1 MQPDWLPVRSRLLP
15 QGAHKCRS
23 VPENGGSSDLE
34 FHRSS
39 TTPWGATLP
48 LGKVLPFL
56 FFKESIMSE
65 SKFYDLHVTGLGYL
79 NRVRMVKP
87 NKGETFLA
95 CSISALRGEW
105 NKDGSIK
112 PESTKFDVRVYG
124 QDAIKA
130 IEVLKPHGDE
140 KRKVMIQFKLG
151 DIYPEVFVYEKDV
164 GTRKK
169 GDTGVMIKGRLL
181 KITNAWVDGNPV
193 VLPAVSSQQQEAAAG
208 SQ

>member
-1 MQPDWLPVRSRLLP
+1 
-15 QGAHKCRS
+15 
-23 VPENGGSSDLE
+23 
-34 FHRSS
+34 
-39 TTPWGATLP
+39 
-48 LGKVLPFL
+48 
-56 FFKESIMSE
+56 MSE

-87 NKGETFLA
+87 SKGDSFLA

-130 IEVLKPHGDE
+130 IEVLQPHGEE
-140 KRKVMIQFKLG
+140 KRKIMIQFKLG
-151 DIYPEVFVYEKDV
+151 DIYPEVFVFEKDAAPNK
-164 GTRKK
+164 GTHKK

-181 KITNAWVDGNPV
+181 KISKAWVDGTPV
-193 VLPAVSSQQQEAAAG
+193 VLPGDAEQQQATRAASG
-208 SQ
+208 E

>member
-1 MQPDWLPVRSRLLP
+1 
-15 QGAHKCRS
+15 
-23 VPENGGSSDLE
+23 
-34 FHRSS
+34 
-39 TTPWGATLP
+39 
-48 LGKVLPFL
+48 
-56 FFKESIMSE
+56 
-65 SKFYDLHVTGLGYL
+65 
-79 NRVRMVKP
+79 
-87 NKGETFLA
+87 
-95 CSISALRGEW
+95 
-105 NKDGSIK
+105 
-112 PESTKFDVRVYG
+112 VRVYG

-193 VLPAVSSQQQEAAAG
+193 VLPAGSSQQQEAAAG
-208 SQ
+208 GQ

>member
-1 MQPDWLPVRSRLLP
+1 
-15 QGAHKCRS
+15 
-23 VPENGGSSDLE
+23 
-34 FHRSS
+34 
-39 TTPWGATLP
+39 
-48 LGKVLPFL
+48 
-56 FFKESIMSE
+56 MSE

-124 QDAIKA
+124 QDAINA

-208 SQ
+208 GQ

>member
-1 MQPDWLPVRSRLLP
+1 
-15 QGAHKCRS
+15 
-23 VPENGGSSDLE
+23 
-34 FHRSS
+34 
-39 TTPWGATLP
+39 
-48 LGKVLPFL
+48 
-56 FFKESIMSE
+56 MSE

-87 NKGETFLA
+87 KNGNEFLA

-130 IEVLKPHGDE
+130 IEELKPHGDE
-140 KRKVMIQFKLG
+140 KRKIMIQFKLG

-164 GTRKK
+164 GNQATGVMYHKK

-181 KITNAWVDGNPV
+181 KIVNAWVDGNPI
-193 VLPAVSSQQQEAAAG
+193 VLPTTSSQQPEEAAVASG
-208 SQ
+208 Q

>member
-1 MQPDWLPVRSRLLP
+1 
-15 QGAHKCRS
+15 
-23 VPENGGSSDLE
+23 
-34 FHRSS
+34 
-39 TTPWGATLP
+39 
-48 LGKVLPFL
+48 
-56 FFKESIMSE
+56 MSE

-130 IEVLKPHGDE
+130 IEILKLHGDE

-208 SQ
+208 GQ